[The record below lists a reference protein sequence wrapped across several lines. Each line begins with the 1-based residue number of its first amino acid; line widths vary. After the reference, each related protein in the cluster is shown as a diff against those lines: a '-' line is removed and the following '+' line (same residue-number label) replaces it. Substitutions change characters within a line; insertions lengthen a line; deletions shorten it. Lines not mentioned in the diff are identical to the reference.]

1 MIVSAMPRSFVVK
14 KSVQIDVSVM
24 KQTSALSFVVPAPS
38 LVTLPVAGE
47 DRLFPVGRVFCIG
60 RNYPWTP
67 EDKTGVKVMP
77 SWFMKPAT
85 AVFHA
90 EGKLPY
96 PPETQ
101 DFCHEVELVV
111 AIGMGGNNIA
121 ANHAENEHVWGYAVG
136 LDLTRRDLQQAA
148 KKNGNSW
155 EPAKAFDF
163 SAPCSA
169 IVSAAHGSSPSS
181 NAIWLSVNGSIR
193 QQAQIS
199 DLLFSVS
206 ELISMLSR
214 SVTLL
219 PGDLIFT
226 GTPVGVGSLVA
237 NDVIEAGIEGIG
249 KISMCVTHPG

>member
-1 MIVSAMPRSFVVK
+1 VPIDHNAMHRPSSVPYVVTP
-14 KSVQIDVSVM
+14 QP
-24 KQTSALSFVVPAPS
+24 Q
-38 LVTLPVAGE
+38 VTLPVVGDE
-47 DRLFPVGRVFCIG
+47 RMFPVGRVYCIG

-67 EDKTGVKVMP
+67 EDKTAPRVMP

-90 EGKLPY
+90 EGNLPY

-111 AIGMGGNNIA
+111 AIGKGGNHIA
-121 ANHAENEHVWGYAVG
+121 PNHAEEEQVWGYAVG

-169 IVSAAHGSSPSS
+169 IVPAAQCSSPSH
-181 NAIWLSVNGSIR
+181 NAIWLSVNGSMR

-206 ELISMLSR
+206 ELISMLSQ
-214 SVTLL
+214 SVKLM

-226 GTPVGVGSLVA
+226 GTPVGVGSLVT
-237 NDVIEAGIEGIG
+237 NDVIEAGIDGIG
-249 KISMCVTHPG
+249 KISMCVTRPI

>member
-1 MIVSAMPRSFVVK
+1 
-14 KSVQIDVSVM
+14 
-24 KQTSALSFVVPAPS
+24 
-38 LVTLPVAGE
+38 VTLPVVGE
-47 DRLFPVGRVFCIG
+47 ARLFPVGRVFCIG

-67 EDKTGVKVMP
+67 EDKKAVKVMP

-111 AIGMGGNNIA
+111 AIGKGGNQIA
-121 ANHAENEHVWGYAVG
+121 PNHAEKEQVWGYAVG

-169 IVSAAHGSSPSS
+169 IVPAAQCSSPSH
-181 NAIWLSVNGSIR
+181 NAIWLSVNGSM
-193 QQAQIS
+193 
-199 DLLFSVS
+199 LFSVS
-206 ELISMLSR
+206 ELISMLSQ
-214 SVTLL
+214 SVKLM

-226 GTPVGVGSLVA
+226 GTPVGVGSLVT
-237 NDVIEAGIEGIG
+237 NDVIEAGIDGIG
-249 KISMCVTHPG
+249 KISMCVTRPV

>member
-1 MIVSAMPRSFVVK
+1 MIVSATPRSFEVK
-14 KSVQIDVSVM
+14 KSVQIDTSVM
-24 KQTSALSFVVPAPS
+24 KPTSALSFVVPAPS
-38 LVTLPVAGE
+38 LVTLPVVGE
-47 DRLFPVGRVFCIG
+47 ARLFPVGRVFCIG
-60 RNYPWTP
+60 RNYPWAP
-67 EDKTGVKVMP
+67 EDKNAVRVMP

-111 AIGMGGNNIA
+111 AIGMGGNHIA
-121 ANHAENEHVWGYAVG
+121 PEHAEKEHVWGYAVG

-148 KKNGNSW
+148 KKNGSSW

-169 IVSAAHGSSPSS
+169 IVPAAQCSSPSH
-181 NAIWLSVNGSIR
+181 NAIWLSVNGSMR

-206 ELISMLSR
+206 ELVSMLSH
-214 SVTLL
+214 SVKLM

-226 GTPVGVGSLVA
+226 GTPVGVGSLVT
-237 NDVIEAGIEGIG
+237 NDLIEAGIDGIG
-249 KISMCVTHPG
+249 KISMRVTCSV

>member
-1 MIVSAMPRSFVVK
+1 MIVSATPRSFKVK
-14 KSVQIDVSVM
+14 KSVQIDASGM
-24 KQTSALSFVVPAPS
+24 KPTSALSFVVPAPN
-38 LVTLPVAGE
+38 LVTLPVVGE
-47 DRLFPVGRVFCIG
+47 ERLFPVGRVFCIG
-60 RNYPWTP
+60 RNYPWAP
-67 EDKTGVKVMP
+67 EDKNAVKVMP

-90 EGKLPY
+90 EGNLPY

-111 AIGMGGNNIA
+111 AIGKGGNHIA
-121 ANHAENEHVWGYAVG
+121 PNHAEEEQVWGYAVG

-169 IVSAAHGSSPSS
+169 IVPAAQCSSPSH
-181 NAIWLSVNGSIR
+181 NAIWLSVNGSMR

-206 ELISMLSR
+206 ELISMLSQ
-214 SVTLL
+214 SVKLM

-226 GTPVGVGSLVA
+226 GTPVGVGSLVT
-237 NDVIEAGIEGIG
+237 NDVIEAGIDGIG
-249 KISMCVTHPG
+249 KISMCVTRPI